1 MSLLS
6 SHLIGPSALGLLADT
21 VNDASSTRK
30 LYLIALGLALL
41 GGVLLVVTVWF
52 WRSTRPEP
60 ELLAPLE
67 EMGARKFRQ
76 LDGRAQKELLDSVR
90 PEDAQP
96 MRWGVVHGDP
106 LPGTEIDL
114 EAAARADMIGYDD
127 LREPEPE
134 TELEAE
140 PESKAESD
148 SASDSG
154 SDSESEPDVES
165 VDTAGAAPVNEP
177 VGEPELLAVGES
189 DVVIPEIADESPP
202 EVADE
207 VPPEVADEV
216 AEVAPEVAD
225 VAEADE
231 PDVAHV
237 ARDDEPAAAESDDP
251 DDRPR
256 GSVLIDP
263 LLRIPGRDTN

>member
-6 SHLIGPSALGLLADT
+6 SHSIGPSALGLLADT

-41 GGVLLVVTVWF
+41 GGVLLIVTVWF

-67 EMGARKFRQ
+67 QMGARTFRQ

-106 LPGTEIDL
+106 MPGTEIDL

-127 LREPEPE
+127 LREPE

-140 PESKAESD
+140 LDPESDSD
-148 SASDSG
+148 SASASA
-154 SDSESEPDVES
+154 SDSDSVSDSEPDVES
-165 VDTAGAAPVNEP
+165 VDTAGAALVDEP
-177 VGEPELLAVGES
+177 VEEPEVPAVGET
-189 DVVIPEIADESPP
+189 DVVIPETADEMPP
-202 EVADE
+202 ETADEVAE
-207 VPPEVADEV
+207 VPPEVAGV
-216 AEVAPEVAD
+216 AA

-231 PDVAHV
+231 PDVGPV
-237 ARDDEPAAAESDDP
+237 ASGDEPTAADSDDLG
-251 DDRPR
+251 DRSR
-256 GSVLIDP
+256 SAVLMDP
-263 LLRIPGRDTN
+263 LLRFPGRDTN